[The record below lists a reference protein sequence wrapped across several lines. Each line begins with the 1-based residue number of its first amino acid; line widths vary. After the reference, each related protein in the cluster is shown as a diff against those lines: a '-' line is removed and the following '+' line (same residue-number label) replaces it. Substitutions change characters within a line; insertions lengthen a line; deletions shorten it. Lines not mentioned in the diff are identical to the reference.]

1 MMIKEIRKVFDA
13 FSKLRQILSKEQKI
27 YCIIVFVMS
36 LIAAFL
42 EILGVSIVLP
52 LLQAILSIEELMKQ
66 PYALPFINFFGLNS
80 ENSVI
85 GFSCISIII
94 VYILKNAFSIF
105 FIWTSTKF
113 ANKIRRELAVRVL
126 STYMKQ
132 DYNFFV
138 NTNSSKMM
146 CGIGTD
152 VGSVQTIVAQL
163 FTLISRGLTIICIAV
178 FVIAIT
184 PYIALLLM
192 MLIAICFIV
201 SQLIFKKPM
210 KRSGEEI
217 REYAYRSQQA
227 VIEAIQGSKEV
238 LVTNRQEYFVNEYL
252 NNMIGFNNASVT
264 QAVGSSAPSYLIE
277 AICITGI
284 IGAVA
289 FQAVHSNDL
298 NALITQLTAIV
309 VAAFRILPSLG
320 GILGSVNSIL
330 ANTAGLNATYENLIE
345 LKKLENNY
353 IKDDSVDDGTITFKD
368 KVEISHISFA
378 YKEETGDV
386 LKDLCMII
394 HKGTSIGLIGNSG
407 AGKTT
412 LADIIL
418 ALYKPQKGEILMD
431 GMNLKDLGVV
441 WHRIIGYVP
450 QSIYLMD
457 SSIRRN
463 VAFGIAE
470 EDIDDDKVW
479 NALEMAQMKSFVKEL
494 PKQLDTYVGEWGVQ
508 LSGGQRQRIAI
519 ARALY
524 NNPDIIVMDEATA
537 ALDNETEKAV
547 MESIEALQGIKTLI
561 IVAHRLTTIRKC
573 DEIYEIVDGKAVR
586 KSKEEVFGEDDSSN

>member
-1 MMIKEIRKVFDA
+1 MVNEIKKVCDA
-13 FSKLRQILSKEQKI
+13 LSKLRQILSREQKW

-36 LIAAFL
+36 LISAVL

-52 LLQAILSIEELMKQ
+52 LLQAILSIEKLMKQ
-66 PYALPFINFFGLNS
+66 PYAVPIINFFGLES
-80 ENSVI
+80 ETSVI
-85 GFSCISIII
+85 GFICVAVIII
-94 VYILKNAFSIF
+94 YILKNAYSIF

-126 STYMKQ
+126 GTYMKQ
-132 DYNFFV
+132 DYDFFV

-163 FTLISRGLTIICIAV
+163 FSLISRALTILCIAA

-192 MLIAICFIV
+192 LLIVICFII

-217 REYAYRSQQA
+217 RKYAYRSQQA

-252 NNMIGFNNASVT
+252 KNMIGFNNASVT
-264 QAVGSSAPSYLIE
+264 QAVGSAAPSYLIE

-368 KVEISHISFA
+368 KVEISHISFG
-378 YKEETGDV
+378 YKEENGDV
-386 LKDLCMII
+386 LKDLCMTI

-418 ALYKPQKGEILMD
+418 ALYKPQKGDILMD
-431 GMNLKDLGVV
+431 GKNLKDLGGA

-524 NNPDIIVMDEATA
+524 NNPDIIIMDEATA

-573 DEIYEIVDGKAVR
+573 DEIYEIVDGKAVLR
-586 KSKEEVFGEDDSSN
+586 NKREILGGDFIES

>member
-1 MMIKEIRKVFDA
+1 MVNEIKKVCDA
-13 FSKLRQILSKEQKI
+13 LSKLRQILSREQKW

-36 LIAAFL
+36 LISAVL

-52 LLQAILSIEELMKQ
+52 LLQAILSIEKLMKQ
-66 PYALPFINFFGLNS
+66 PYAVPIINFFGLES
-80 ENSVI
+80 ETSVI
-85 GFSCISIII
+85 GFICVAVIII
-94 VYILKNAFSIF
+94 YILKNAYSIF

-126 STYMKQ
+126 GTYMKQ
-132 DYNFFV
+132 DYDFFV

-163 FTLISRGLTIICIAV
+163 FSLISRALTILCIAA

-184 PYIALLLM
+184 PCIALLLM
-192 MLIAICFIV
+192 LLIVICFII

-264 QAVGSSAPSYLIE
+264 QAVGSAAPSYLIE